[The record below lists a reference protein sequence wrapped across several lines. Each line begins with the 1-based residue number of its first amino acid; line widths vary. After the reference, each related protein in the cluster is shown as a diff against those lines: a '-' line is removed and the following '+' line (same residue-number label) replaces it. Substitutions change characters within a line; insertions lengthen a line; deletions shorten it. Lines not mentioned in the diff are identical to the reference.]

1 MKKLYF
7 SFFLVLSLLFVFSV
21 FVKRVYSEELTFGR
35 AYQDYQYNL
44 DLYNKAHADYE
55 LAKASYLQYKTLVSK
70 NNAQEKTLTM
80 LSARDQV
87 AITYLTALRTRL
99 KEVGGVPDDKKQELF
114 GLIDSE
120 VSWFLNHK
128 QNLSSAGSLDDLVS
142 DSNEVKAHFPSVEL
156 LIYKTL
162 TQISVGKVE
171 AIRVEEFN
179 ILNNLK
185 AKIAEIKANGDKD
198 TSIAERGTLE
208 VESRLGRSQS
218 KNNEAL
224 GVIATTKLEDTN
236 KEDQYTSALDIVGAS
251 LQYLKDAGAFF
262 AQIIINIETKD

>member
-7 SFFLVLSLLFVFSV
+7 SFFLVLSLLFIFSV
-21 FVKRVYSEELTFGR
+21 FVKKAYSEELTFSR
-35 AYQDYQYNL
+35 AYQDYQYNS

-55 LAKASYLQYKTLVSK
+55 LARASYLQYKTLVSK

-87 AITYLTALRTRL
+87 VITYLTAIRTRL
-99 KEVGGVPDDKKQELF
+99 KEVGGVPDDKRQELF
-114 GLIDSE
+114 SLIDSE
-120 VSWFLNHK
+120 VSWFMNHK
-128 QNLSSAGSLDDLVS
+128 QTLTSAGSLDDLVS

-171 AIRVEEFN
+171 AVRLEEFD

-185 AKIAEIKANGDKD
+185 TKITEIKSNGDKD
-198 TSIAERGTLE
+198 TAIVERGTLE
-208 VESRLGRSQS
+208 IESRIGRSQS

-224 GVIATTKLEDTN
+224 GLIGEMKLEDTN
-236 KEDQYTSALDIVGAS
+236 KEDQYNSALDVVGAS

-262 AQIIINIETKD
+262 SQIIINIETKD